1 MFTTNSKYNHTN
13 ILSKCID
20 YSNQDSLIQNI
31 LNMLFK
37 TNNIQENFLIHVE
50 YNRFIGQNNKDI
62 ITSIFR
68 QAYRNKFLIEKTIR
82 RWIFRNKRLVYINDT
97 DLLLEPFDNNKKYPE
112 IIDKN
117 GIYRFSPGDIFNMI
131 INKVVYSEYQVP
143 RILPIKNPW
152 SNKILNKTELY
163 NLFVSS
169 YKITKTPWIMTEYAK
184 VDFDNK
190 KMLYRHQSYL
200 NEQAVI
206 LDISNFS
213 EPDFRKEAEYIFV
226 NNIYEPLK
234 KYKIFKYSTLKTVPI
249 KILRKYF
256 KQMIINNHLKGG
268 ISFKISPDDKK
279 LLFKLWNNY
288 PSIISSNKIQHKIG
302 KKRFKKRN
310 STSNN
315 LLYENDLA
323 RARGLYA
330 YNDILYYSQSN
341 NPPNGINLSADL
353 PEIFNIEFSDINFNN
368 QNTHNRSNTLNN
380 TNLSYYGYYGRNL
393 LRTTYNNIY
402 SAIIQRPF
410 RQSSFNINVIEE
422 HHVDAQQ
429 QTDFVYNEP
438 TPSERMSFWN
448 QINSPAPAIAIA
460 PAPAPAPPAIAIA
473 PPAIAIAPAPAPAI
487 AIPPPPP
494 PAIAPAI
501 VPNNTIAIPESRQL
515 FVFGN
520 NMELDYGSLSTSNPQ
535 SRTIE
540 MSIDDEFETDY
551 DY

>member
-13 ILSKCID
+13 ILSKCVD
-20 YSNQDSLIQNI
+20 YSNQDSLVQNI

-97 DLLLEPFDNNKKYPE
+97 DMLLEPFDNNKKYPE
-112 IIDKN
+112 IIDGN
-117 GIYRFSPGDIFNMI
+117 GVYRFSPGDIFNMI

-152 SNKILNKTELY
+152 SNKIFNKTELY

-213 EPDFRKEAEYIFV
+213 ESDFRKEAEYIFV
-226 NNIYEPLK
+226 NNIYLPLK

-268 ISFKISPDDKK
+268 ITFKISPDDKK

-288 PSIISSNKIQHKIG
+288 PSIISSNKIQRKIG
-302 KKRFKKRN
+302 KKRFKRKKH
-310 STSNN
+310 SNN

-368 QNTHNRSNTLNN
+368 SDTPNRSYSLNN
-380 TNLSYYGYYGRNL
+380 TSLYYHGRNL

-402 SAIIQRPF
+402 SAIATRPY

-422 HHVDAQQ
+422 HLNNPQNTQQ

-438 TPSERMSFWN
+438 TPTERISFWN
-448 QINSPAPAIAIA
+448 EINSPAPAPAIAIAPAIAPAIAIA
-460 PAPAPAPPAIAIA
+460 PAPAPAPV
-473 PPAIAIAPAPAPAI
+473 IAIAPAPAQAQAPAI
-487 AIPPPPP
+487 AI
-494 PAIAPAI
+494 A
-501 VPNNTIAIPESRQL
+501 PNNTIAIPESRQL

-520 NMELDYGSLSTSNPQ
+520 NMELDSNNVSNPQ

-540 MSIDDEFETDY
+540 MSIDEELETDY